1 MSNNHHDGKL
11 QRGGQTPSK
20 VHLSM
25 KSHQVRPYQ
34 EIQSWTG
41 RGIPGRG
48 EVRAPQVR
56 RCGASQRELRIE
68 SPGPQT
74 AFQFVGEK

>member
-11 QRGGQTPSK
+11 QRGGQTLSK

-48 EVRAPQVR
+48 EACAPQVR
-56 RCGASQRELRIE
+56 RCGASQRAE
-68 SPGPQT
+68 SRQHRHSESIS
-74 AFQFVGEK
+74 VCR